1 MSFAGVVIA
10 CWLGIAGVAF
20 LAISG
25 LGRLAARG
33 DVDADLAIVGDAE
46 LRMLLG
52 DRGERLPRDTRAAHL
67 WAPSARMVWTNPNH
81 DGAAF
86 GRSRLTT

>member
-25 LGRLAARG
+25 LGRLA
-33 DVDADLAIVGDAE
+33 DVDADLGIVGDAE

-52 DRGERLPRDTRAAHL
+52 DRGEERLPLDTQLAHL
-67 WAPSARMVWTNPNH
+67 WAPNARTAWASH
-81 DGAAF
+81 DGVEF
-86 GRSRLTT
+86 GHASLTT